1 MKSKFTWIFTLLLA
15 FFIQFSFAQ
24 KRTVTGV
31 ISDANGALPLTT
43 VKVVGAQKGIEA
55 DMDGRYAIEVTAGD
69 KLEFSYTG
77 YETQIIPVGSQNT
90 INVTLKAAVT
100 TLTDVVVDSYRAQA
114 KPKSANAVAVVTSK
128 TIEGR
133 PNASF
138 VQTLQ
143 GQIPGLSISSGSG
156 QPGSNNTTV
165 ILRGA
170 GSINGNIEPLYV
182 IDGVPQN
189 SDNFRSINPGDIE
202 SVSVL
207 KDAGATAIYGNRGA
221 NGVIV
226 VKTKRASYD
235 SSLNIKYIGQTGF
248 SEMQSNRYH
257 LMNSQQLL
265 TLQRTYDSGGRGV
278 GKSDDEIAAY
288 RTYKWTDYFY
298 RTGVSHNHQLSL
310 SAGSKNLTS
319 YTSLGFNDTEGILKG
334 SDLKRFNFRSNLSGK
349 SNDDKFNYS
358 TVFTANFSRSNLVSA
373 LGTGIVNNNY
383 VLGAIQAVPYL
394 YPEYVANPGTDN
406 LTRGYPGSQWL
417 FEKGANLEYTPWYLQ
432 DKLNGFKN
440 FSEEV
445 KGIGQLQASYK
456 ITPDLVAATQFGID
470 YTQINSFNRT
480 SPDSFNGLY
489 FRNTDENQE
498 FGGSMSES
506 FSRSV
511 AMTTTTSLSY
521 SKTFAE
527 KHSIDAGIYTE
538 YLRANGKSFGY
549 TQNGLDPIFYADG
562 ATNGWIP
569 YQSSNNFYVPDAS
582 ASKSTAGLFSYFA
595 TADYDYDSK
604 YGLSGT
610 VRRDA
615 SYRFAGDYRWGT
627 FWSISGRWN
636 IDREKFMEGSKFTM
650 LKLRASYGTTGNQD
664 VLSTGVFGAGTLPR
678 PQYGISSGYNNGIGY
693 NLTQLPKDDLRWE
706 IVTQTNI
713 GTDFEVFNKKLRGT
727 IDVYKKVTSDLF
739 QPVQISAVNG
749 TSSIYANFGSLSN
762 KGVELKLDYD
772 VISTKDAR
780 LTVNFNGSY
789 NKNKIIDLPS
799 VTGTNWDGSS
809 LNGLREGGPL
819 YEYYVTR
826 YAGVNPANGNLLF
839 YKKDGTITENP
850 LQSDRVWT
858 NKSLYPKYQGGFGLD
873 GEYKGIFATAMFTYV
888 LKSYR
893 FDQDY
898 SSLMDPTDL
907 DLFNKSQDLLNYWTP
922 DNRVTDVPALYAT
935 NASLGNFSD
944 RFLVDASYVRLRY
957 ITVGYNFKKTLLEG
971 TPFSTVRVYG
981 QAENLAT
988 WSKWRGFD
996 AESNRAGDFAQYPT
1010 PKIFTFGLEVQ
1021 F

>member
-31 ISDANGALPLTT
+31 VSDSKGALPSATI
-43 VKVVGAQKGIEA
+43 KVVGTQKGIEA
-55 DMDGRYAIEVTAGD
+55 DMEGRYAIEVAPGD
-69 KLEFSYTG
+69 KLEFSFVG
-77 YETQIIPVGSQNT
+77 FATQVIPVGNQTT
-90 INVTLKAAVT
+90 INVTLVE
-100 TLTDVVVDSYRAQA
+100 DVVEIGVVVVDSYRSQS

-143 GQIPGLSISSGSG
+143 GQVPGLNISSGSG

-170 GSINGNIEPLYV
+170 GSVNGNIEPLYV

-235 SSLNIKYIGQTGF
+235 SSLSIKYIGQTGF
-248 SEMQSNRYH
+248 SQMQNNKYH
-257 LMNSQQLL
+257 TMNSQQLL
-265 TLQRTYDSGGRGV
+265 GLQKVYNSGGRGANMT
-278 GKSDDEIAAY
+278 DAEIAAA

-298 RTGVSHNHQLSL
+298 RTGVTHNHQLSL
-310 SAGSKNLTS
+310 TAGSKNLTS

-349 SNDDKFNYS
+349 SNDEKFNYS
-358 TVFTANFSRSNLVSA
+358 SVFTANFSRSNLVSS
-373 LGTGIVNNNY
+373 LGTGGVNQNY
-383 VLGAIQAVPYL
+383 VLGAVQAVPYL
-394 YPEYVANPGTDN
+394 YPED
-406 LTRGYPGSQWL
+406 YPGSAWL
-417 FEKGANLEYTPWYLQ
+417 ANESANLEYTPWYLQ
-432 DKLNGFKN
+432 DKLNGFTN
-440 FSEEV
+440 LSEEV

-456 ITPDLVAATQFGID
+456 ITPDLVAATQFGLD
-470 YTQINSFNRT
+470 YTQINGLT
-480 SPDSFNGLY
+480 TVAPDSFNGLY
-489 FRNTDENQE
+489 FRADGQDY
-498 FGGSMSES
+498 GGSMSES

-527 KHSIDAGIYTE
+527 KHSIDAGVYTE
-538 YLRANGKSFGY
+538 YLRANGKTFGY
-549 TQNGLDPIFYADG
+549 TQNGLNPIFYADG
-562 ATNGWIP
+562 TSNGWIP
-569 YQSSNNFYVPDAS
+569 YQSSNNFYVPEAS
-582 ASKSTAGLFSYFA
+582 ASKSKAGLFSYFA

-636 IDREKFMEGSKFTM
+636 IDKEKFMEGSKFTM

-664 VLSTGVFGAGTLPR
+664 ILSTGVFGASTLTR
-678 PQYGISSGYNNGIGY
+678 PQYGISSGYNNNVGY
-693 NLTQLPKDDLRWE
+693 NLTQLPKGDLRWE

-713 GTDFEVFNKKLRGT
+713 GTDFEVFNKRLRGT
-727 IDVYKKVTSDLF
+727 VDVYRKITSDLF

-749 TSSIYANFGSLSN
+749 TSDIYANYGSLSN
-762 KGVELKLDYD
+762 KGIELKLDYD
-772 VISTKDAR
+772 VIATKDAR

-799 VTGTNWDGSS
+799 STGTNWDGSS

-839 YKKDGTITENP
+839 YTKDGAVTENP
-850 LQSDRVWT
+850 TQSDRVWT

-873 GEYKGIFATAMFTYV
+873 GEYKGVFATAMFTYV

-898 SSLMDPTDL
+898 ESLMDPTDS

-922 DNRVTDVPALYAT
+922 DNRVTSVPALYAT

-944 RFLVDASYVRLRY
+944 RFLMDASYVRLRY
-957 ITVGYNFKKTLLEG
+957 ITVGYNFNKELLKA
-971 TPFSTVRVYG
+971 TPFSTIRVYG